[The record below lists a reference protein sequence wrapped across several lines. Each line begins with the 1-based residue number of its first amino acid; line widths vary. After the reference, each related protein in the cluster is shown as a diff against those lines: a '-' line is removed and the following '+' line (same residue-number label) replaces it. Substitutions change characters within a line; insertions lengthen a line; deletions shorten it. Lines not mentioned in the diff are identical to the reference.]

1 MNEKKRPA
9 DLAWA
14 DGDGDMLWALAPRK
28 VPPTRSA
35 AYVRTS
41 GDGIYLTVAQCR
53 EAAAHLTAL
62 ADYHEETMPRTAPA
76 LPTEPGTVI
85 VPADGH
91 ERVEATV
98 YGQTW
103 RAVQAALDFSGN
115 WFGVWR
121 SGAHV
126 ISSAAPGQVTPGT
139 WKVADQ

>member
-62 ADYHEETMPRTAPA
+62 ADYHEESMPRNAPA
-76 LPTEPGTVI
+76 LPTVPGTVI

-91 ERVEATV
+91 EYIEAEV

-121 SGAHV
+121 SPHGIHV
-126 ISSAAPGQVTPGT
+126 DVNSGQITPGT
-139 WKVADQ
+139 WKVDDQ